1 MVDARS
7 PVYARAG
14 MRSLTRTLAGL
25 VVVAAVAF
33 GWAHYGL
40 KKTPAPP
47 PPLDRQASVAD
58 LKVDYP
64 SDWRLESATPD
75 SQLALTDP
83 LTLASPQVKD
93 GRLVI
98 GTTHPASPGD
108 LPASLAAGLS
118 RRPTRQVVS
127 LGDADFYR
135 YLDVTP
141 VGSSDRESI
150 YVLPTTIGTVTA
162 VCSAQSPT
170 TAFTA
175 SCERVL
181 ATVRLSSGNVLS
193 LGVDPGYAFALNR
206 ILNQLN
212 TARRS
217 AGPGLR
223 NADPRARAAAATTL
237 ATAHAHAAAAAGHI
251 SGIGVNVA
259 NQALVSALDA
269 NAAAYRSLAQ
279 AAGAQDVAGY
289 ARAQTAIAAAGRA
302 LDAAL
307 AQLRQSGY
315 QVH

>member
-1 MVDARS
+1 
-7 PVYARAG
+7 

-64 SDWRLESATPD
+64 SDWRLESASPD
-75 SQLALTDP
+75 ARLALTDA

-93 GRLVI
+93 GQLVI
-98 GTTHPASPGD
+98 GTAHPASPG
-108 LPASLAAGLS
+108 ALAAGLAATLS
-118 RRPTRQVVS
+118 GRPTPQVVA

-135 YLDVTP
+135 YLDVIPT
-141 VGSSDRESI
+141 GGSDRESI
-150 YVLPTTIGTVTA
+150 YALPTTIGTVTA

-181 ATVRLSSGNVLS
+181 ATVRLTTGNVLS
-193 LGVDPGYAFALNR
+193 LGVDPSYAFALNR
-206 ILNQLN
+206 ILDQLN
-212 TARRS
+212 AVRRS

-223 NADPRARAAAATTL
+223 NADPKARAAAATTL
-237 ATAHAHAAAAAGHI
+237 AAAHAHAAAATGHI
-251 SGIGVNVA
+251 SGIGVSVA

-269 NAAAYRSLAQ
+269 DAAAYRSLAQ

-289 ARAQTAIAAAGRA
+289 ARAQSAIAAANRA
-302 LDAAL
+302 LDGAFAH
-307 AQLRQSGY
+307 LRQFGY
-315 QVH
+315 EVH